1 MKESATARLNLNHRV
16 TSRLHKSSYEATLS
30 PVIESIGRYCLLR
43 EPKMRQS
50 RRIFLARL
58 GAAAVAI
65 QARSFH
71 ALSSMADRLAWQREA
86 TFGMFIHLGPY
97 SCAGVGTSCPIVAP
111 HWDISI
117 AS

>member
-1 MKESATARLNLNHRV
+1 MTCQSVIRIGASDQPFNKPDSLLAPHSPRINRQRASATARLNLNHRV
-16 TSRLHKSSYEATLS
+16 TPRLHKSSYKATLS

-58 GAAAVAI
+58 GAVALAA

-71 ALSSMADRLAWQREA
+71 ALSKLD
-86 TFGMFIHLGPY
+86 
-97 SCAGVGTSCPIVAP
+97 
-111 HWDISI
+111 
-117 AS
+117 